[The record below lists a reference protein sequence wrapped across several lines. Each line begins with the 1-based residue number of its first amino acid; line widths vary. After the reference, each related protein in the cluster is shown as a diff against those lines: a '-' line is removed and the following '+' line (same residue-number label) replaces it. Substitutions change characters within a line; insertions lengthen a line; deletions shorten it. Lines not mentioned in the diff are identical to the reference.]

1 MVSKSSLFSVETDI
15 KYSGYVEIENK
26 RANKVLSLEKTLI
39 PKNFN
44 YLDLKNMSS
53 ESREKLTLVKPETVA
68 QAMRIGGV
76 SSSDI
81 TELCFVLSK

>member
-1 MVSKSSLFSVETDI
+1 
-15 KYSGYVEIENK
+15 
-26 RANKVLSLEKTLI
+26 
-39 PKNFN
+39 
-44 YLDLKNMSS
+44 MSS

-81 TELCFVLSK
+81 TELCFILSK